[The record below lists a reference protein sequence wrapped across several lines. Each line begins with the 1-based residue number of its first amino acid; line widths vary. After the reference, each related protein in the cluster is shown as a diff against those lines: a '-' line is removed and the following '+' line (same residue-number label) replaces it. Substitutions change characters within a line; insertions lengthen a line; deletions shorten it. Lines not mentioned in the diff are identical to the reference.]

1 MTISIG
7 KLANEIQKQNSDI
20 LIGIPENDPPLA
32 TSEKNINSRGCSN
45 VPIYLI
51 QGHGEYEFDLRFKE
65 DELRIRNSN
74 QVFKQTNNHQWII
87 NNTPIGSLGI
97 CSNRENR
104 FAETLMNHL
113 SRMRNVICSTNVHN
127 LLIQSIN
134 TNGTIQEVGLYTPPL
149 TTYLNKTYYFYD
161 DAADTPTFNW
171 SMGIIPYIQSNRI
184 TQDLLPQLNYGNQ
197 EYENDYDARLINDS
211 IIDNAHH
218 FNLSSELMKRY
229 TRLTEVIKSRMPKN
243 GSSGR
248 SITQSE
254 IMDILGEGIYISLSC
269 SSISINGVDTRTKMQ
284 HNKIN
289 ILENY
294 IRTTFRDRS
303 NQRWNEFFNNL
314 RRGTRNVTANKIII
328 EKDSPQNAVKPPARI
343 KRWTTEEINE
353 LRDAERTYRAK
364 WIKKIINKRNKTN
377 RIRNRNSVHNR
388 SEKNLSQS
396 LNPSFWEYL
405 HSNIIETNG
414 GYPLLFLNK
423 RSANALKTKF
433 SNLNIK

>member
-248 SITQSE
+248 SI
-254 IMDILGEGIYISLSC
+254 
-269 SSISINGVDTRTKMQ
+269 
-284 HNKIN
+284 
-289 ILENY
+289 
-294 IRTTFRDRS
+294 
-303 NQRWNEFFNNL
+303 
-314 RRGTRNVTANKIII
+314 
-328 EKDSPQNAVKPPARI
+328 
-343 KRWTTEEINE
+343 
-353 LRDAERTYRAK
+353 
-364 WIKKIINKRNKTN
+364 
-377 RIRNRNSVHNR
+377 
-388 SEKNLSQS
+388 
-396 LNPSFWEYL
+396 
-405 HSNIIETNG
+405 
-414 GYPLLFLNK
+414 
-423 RSANALKTKF
+423 
-433 SNLNIK
+433 